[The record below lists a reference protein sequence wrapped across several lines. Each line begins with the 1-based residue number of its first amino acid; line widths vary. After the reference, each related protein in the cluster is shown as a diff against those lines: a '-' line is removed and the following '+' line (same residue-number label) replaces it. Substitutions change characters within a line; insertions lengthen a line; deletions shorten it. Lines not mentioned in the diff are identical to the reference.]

1 MAFRDL
7 PEPDLE
13 TIDGISLPRIGVRRQ
28 PDSEHLNFRAD
39 RDKGRSVAPEFSHGR
54 DPSCRVRAS
63 TSLALIAQL
72 WLASDFGVDA
82 GDRAQILV
90 DGLEVMVG
98 HVRKRWPWHDLE
110 KIPVDWIVG

>member
-1 MAFRDL
+1 MSSVISPYGGVGGRGR
-7 PEPDLE
+7 E
-13 TIDGISLPRIGVRRQ
+13 T
-28 PDSEHLNFRAD
+28 
-39 RDKGRSVAPEFSHGR
+39 
-54 DPSCRVRAS
+54 PSYRVRAS

-90 DGLEVMVG
+90 DGFEIMVS